1 MIFSNFTLF
10 LKKKMVYD
18 TVVIEMSSILQEE

>member
-10 LKKKMVYD
+10 LKKMVYD